1 MPDEEELIVE
11 GDEAP
16 DESLMLRGEEN
27 VAVRIKL
34 EREARS
40 WSTNAVS
47 DQLNEA
53 GYEINPSAVWRIENH
68 KRRVNLDEA
77 IGFAELFGISL
88 ENLVGP
94 PRLAAHGRAMELIE
108 DIRRYREMRLANRAA
123 AEARDALDV
132 YLAEHPDLREE
143 ADVLVS
149 NAIAEDIMASMP
161 PPGLLQKAAP
171 TQPEADHPDAGSDC

>member
-1 MPDEEELIVE
+1 MEDH
-11 GDEAP
+11 EASGEP
-16 DESLMLRGEEN
+16 LVLRGEEN
-27 VAVRIKL
+27 VGVRIKL
-34 EREARS
+34 EREARG

-47 DQLNEA
+47 DRLNEA
-53 GYEINPSAVWRIENH
+53 GYEINPSAVWRIENR

-94 PRLAAHGRAMELIE
+94 PRLAAHARAMELIE
-108 DIRRYREMRLANRAA
+108 DIRLRYREMHLANRAA
-123 AEARDALDV
+123 AEARDALDA

-149 NAIAEDIMASMP
+149 NAIAEDLMASIQ
-161 PPGLLQKAAP
+161 PPGLMQQASPAE
-171 TQPEADHPDAGSDC
+171 PEPDDTDTGTGSDS